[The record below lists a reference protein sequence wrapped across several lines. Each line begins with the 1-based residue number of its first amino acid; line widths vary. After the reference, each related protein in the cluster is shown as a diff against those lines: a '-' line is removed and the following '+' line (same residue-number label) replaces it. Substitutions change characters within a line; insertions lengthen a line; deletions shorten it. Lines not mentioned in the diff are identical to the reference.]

1 MTDSR
6 WNRPAGLTI
15 ARCRSGFGR
24 VIALLALAESG
35 RAAGT
40 LTGEELA
47 LLEQRSRAGQVQV
60 LAVERHD
67 EARRLH
73 AVSRAVDP
81 RSPGI
86 DRLTREL
93 ERTASALR
101 AGGIAAVQIGVPV
114 RVVLVRRSDHSA
126 ERAFHLFL
134 NPVLFAADTRRVG
147 SWESCLSIPWGYRY
161 TERAASIILTY
172 QTAEGE
178 IRTSRLENAEA
189 VILQQ
194 ELDHLNGRLLN
205 DHLGADQFVPPERMG
220 EIEAAARP
228 ACRDE
233 WSEGCTEAMRRSWH
247 EWLSRAAHR

>member
-1 MTDSR
+1 MEQGA
-6 WNRPAGLTI
+6 NVTI
-15 ARCRSGFGR
+15 APRLLGLGR

-47 LLEQRSRAGQVQV
+47 LIEQRGRAGHGQV

-67 EARRLH
+67 ETRRLH

-81 RSPGI
+81 QSPGI
-86 DRLTREL
+86 DRLIREL

-114 RVVLVRRSDHSA
+114 RVVLVRRADHSA
-126 ERAFHLFL
+126 ERPFQLYI
-134 NPVLFAADTRRVG
+134 NPVLVAADTRRVG

-161 TERAASIILTY
+161 TERAASITVTY

-178 IRTSRLENAEA
+178 VRTARLENAEA

-205 DHLGADQFVPPERMG
+205 DHLNADQFVPPERMD
-220 EIEAAARP
+220 EIQAVARP

-233 WSEGCTEAMRRSWH
+233 WSEGCTEAMRRAWND
-247 EWLSRAAHR
+247 WLSRVANR